1 MEHRGRMEGIQLKL
15 VRVRAG
21 IRPTQLAR
29 ALDIAPALLS
39 DWEDGRRSISP
50 QQRQRVL
57 AVLDQLTLGGVCE
70 ESNDAAP

>member
-1 MEHRGRMEGIQLKL
+1 MEDHGRMAGIQLKL

-29 ALDIAPALLS
+29 ALGIAPALLS

-57 AVLDQLTLGGVCE
+57 AVLDQLTLGAVSE
-70 ESNDAAP
+70 EGDNAVL